1 MGSEL
6 EPACE
11 LLCILML
18 DGRRMGDSAVVRRLL
33 RSELL
38 PEEGV
43 SVRGGGRDGRANGD
57 DGEGGSILGSVEV
70 WVGCGRM
77 RAGSTPASR
86 RKSTHVSPPYASR
99 GCARKCEATAPWR

>member
-11 LLCILML
+11 LLCILTL

-38 PEEGV
+38 PEDGV
-43 SVRGGGRDGRANGD
+43 SARGGGCEGRANGEDD
-57 DGEGGSILGSVEV
+57 DGGSMFGSVEV

-77 RAGSTPASR
+77 RVGSTPASR
-86 RKSTHVSPPYASR
+86 RKSTHVSPPYASC
-99 GCARKCEATAPWR
+99 GWARKCDATAP